1 MPPALQHPP
10 SYITH
15 APGNSVAICIWGLTS
30 LFTSGKLSTLNFTRG
45 NKLWKCFWG
54 WLFKLSFLCRPW
66 KKKKHLQTQSGFV
79 CVYKSLK
86 GNMSKNLCVSFF
98 GLDFVTTAS
107 CLLFPTR
114 ANPKYFGCESKNIAF
129 GGCQWAPHWQP
140 QRKWWR
146 LYHGHSAPSAL
157 QIFNSGPDRLKRQQN
172 SLNTIKLFKDQPQ
185 QSPPSRKPPLPLHSS
200 WTPVDFKWRP
210 VTGPLILSG
219 QALAG
224 ITGLMPQ
231 IKSDTLVASS
241 YCGRCEMAVI
251 WREGSKFSLL
261 R

>member
-1 MPPALQHPP
+1 MHLGADITFHKRRTVNVEFLQAA
-10 SYITH
+10 T
-15 APGNSVAICIWGLTS
+15 NSESVSEVDFSNWVFCVAH
-30 LFTSGKLSTLNFTRG
+30 R
-45 NKLWKCFWG
+45 
-54 WLFKLSFLCRPW
+54 
-66 KKKKHLQTQSGFV
+66 QTQSGFV

-129 GGCQWAPHWQP
+129 GGCQWATHWQP

-146 LYHGHSAPSAL
+146 LYHSYSAPSAL

-172 SLNTIKLFKDQPQ
+172 SVNTIKLFKDQPQ

-241 YCGRCEMAVI
+241 YCGRWEMAVI